1 MIICKG
7 ADGVNFQIAPHAGFC
22 FGVKMAIRKGEE
34 LAAGGHAPIATLGP
48 LIHNPQEVKRLER
61 LGIYA
66 RETFEEIRENTVLIR
81 THGVAPSV
89 YEEAEKRGLEL
100 YDCTCPFVNKVQR
113 IAHEHSLNGFLVLIL
128 GNRSHPE
135 VQGILGWAGEHGVA
149 FQDIAELEQLELQ
162 GRRVCLVAQTTE
174 NLERFEK
181 AEQALRQYEL
191 AELTVFNTIC
201 SATRERQSAALE
213 LAGTVDLM
221 LVIGGSNR
229 ANTQKLA
236 NICRQNGCRT
246 EHIER
251 ADEIDMGWFDG
262 VKNVGITAGASTPD
276 WIIREVTLKMEELMT
291 MEQGLESYGILGEV
305 GRNDIVTGTVV
316 KIDSDEVLVDIG
328 GKSEGIIPVREL
340 SFSKNVNPEDVVKVG
355 DEIRVMVIKE
365 ENNEGNILLSK
376 KRVDQAAAMEKLEE
390 AYNNG
395 TILEAPV
402 VDVVKGGVIVDIGTR
417 GFVPASRLDIRY
429 IEDIKSFVGQTLQFK
444 IIKFEPEARKIVL
457 SRREILEEQ
466 EKARKEQV
474 WASIE
479 EGQTRTGV
487 VRRLAAFGA
496 FVDLG
501 GVDGLLHVSE
511 MGWGRVKNPGDVV
524 KVGQEIEVYVL
535 AVDREK
541 EKISLGLKQLRVN
554 PWEAAAEKYAVGSIV
569 SGKVVRIVPFGA
581 FVMLEDGV
589 DGLVHI
595 SQISWERV
603 EKVEDAL
610 QIGQEISA
618 KVLELDVENKK
629 ISLSIK
635 QTTEKPAKEAPAPVA
650 EAAAEEAAEEIPV
663 VQEEMGS
670 TLADVFNN

>member
-1 MIICKG
+1 M
-7 ADGVNFQIAPHAGFC
+7 NFQIAPHAGFC

-113 IAHEHSLNGFLVLIL
+113 IAHEHSQNGFLVLIL

-221 LVIGGSNR
+221 LVIGGSNS

-444 IIKFEPEARKIVL
+444 IIKFEPESRKIVL

>member
-1 MIICKG
+1 M
-7 ADGVNFQIAPHAGFC
+7 NFQIAPHAGFC
-22 FGVKMAIRKGEE
+22 FGVKMAIQKGEE
-34 LAAGGHAPIATLGP
+34 LVKSGHVPIATLGP
-48 LIHNPQEVKRLER
+48 LIHNPQEVKRLES

-66 RETFEEIRENTVLIR
+66 RDTFEEICENTVLIR
-81 THGVAPSV
+81 THGVAPHV
-89 YEEAEKRGLEL
+89 YEEAKKRGLEL
-100 YDCTCPFVNKVQR
+100 YDCTCPFVNKVQK
-113 IAHEHSLNGFLVLIL
+113 IAHEHSQNGYLVLIL
-128 GNRSHPE
+128 GNRNHPE
-135 VQGILGWAGEHGVA
+135 VQGILGWAGDHGVA
-149 FQDIAELEQLELQ
+149 FQDIAELEQLELR
-162 GRRVCLVAQTTE
+162 GRKLCLVAQTTE

-181 AEQALRQYEL
+181 AVQALKQYEIADL
-191 AELTVFNTIC
+191 AVFNTIC

-213 LAGTVDLM
+213 LAGTVELM
-221 LVIGGSNR
+221 LVIGGSNS

-246 EHIER
+246 EHIESV
-251 ADEIDMGWFDG
+251 DEIDTRWFDG

-305 GRNDIVTGTVV
+305 GRHDIVTGTVV
-316 KIDSDEVLVDIG
+316 KIDNDEVLVDIG
-328 GKSEGIIPVREL
+328 GKSEGIIPIREL
-340 SFSKNVNPEDVVKVG
+340 SFTKNVNPEDVVKVG

-365 ENNEGNILLSK
+365 ENSDGNVLLSK
-376 KRVDQAAAMEKLEE
+376 KRVDQADALENLRE
-390 AYNNG
+390 IYNEG
-395 TILEAPV
+395 KIIEAPV

-417 GFVPASRLDIRY
+417 GFVPASRLDIKY

-457 SRREILEEQ
+457 SRREILEEA
-466 EKARKEQV
+466 EKARKEEL
-474 WASIE
+474 WSSIE
-479 EGQTRTGV
+479 EGQTRKGI

-535 AVDREK
+535 AVNKEK
-541 EKISLGLKQLRVN
+541 EKISLGLKQLIAN
-554 PWEAAAEKYAVGSIV
+554 PWDSAAEKYATGNVV
-569 SGKVVRIVPFGA
+569 TGKVVRIVPFGA
-581 FVMLEDGV
+581 FVQLEDGV

-618 KVLELDVENKK
+618 KVLELDIENKK

-635 QTTEKPAKEAPAPVA
+635 QLTERPAKEAPAPA
-650 EAAAEEAAEEIPV
+650 KEAAAVEEEKPEEEIPV

-670 TLADVFNN
+670 TIGDVFNN

>member
-1 MIICKG
+1 M
-7 ADGVNFQIAPHAGFC
+7 NFQIAPHAGFC
-22 FGVKMAIRKGEE
+22 FGVKMAIQKGEE
-34 LAAGGHAPIATLGP
+34 LVKSGHVPIATLGP
-48 LIHNPQEVKRLER
+48 LIHNPQEVRRLES

-66 RETFEEIRENTVLIR
+66 RDTFEEISEKTVLIR

-89 YEEAEKRGLEL
+89 YDEAAKRGLEL
-100 YDCTCPFVNKVQR
+100 YDCTCPFVNKVQK
-113 IAHEHSLNGFLVLIL
+113 IAHEHSQDGYLVLIL
-128 GNRSHPE
+128 GNRNHPE
-135 VQGILGWAGEHGVA
+135 VQGILGWAGEKGIA
-149 FQDIAELEQLELQ
+149 FQDIAELEQVELR
-162 GRRVCLVAQTTE
+162 GCKVCLVAQTTE
-174 NLERFEK
+174 NLERFEEAVK
-181 AEQALRQYEL
+181 MLKQYEISQL
-191 AELTVFNTIC
+191 AVFNTIC
-201 SATRERQSAALE
+201 SATRERQNAALE
-213 LAGTVDLM
+213 LAGTVDFM
-221 LVIGGSNR
+221 LVIGGLNS

-246 EHIER
+246 EHVESV
-251 ADEIDMGWFDG
+251 DEIDIRWFDN
-262 VKNVGITAGASTPD
+262 VENVGITAGASTPD
-276 WIIREVTLKMEELMT
+276 WIIREVIFKMEELT
-291 MEQGLESYGILGEV
+291 MEQGLESYGVV
-305 GRNDIVTGTVV
+305 GDIGRHDIVTGTVV
-316 KIDSDEVLVDIG
+316 KIDNDEVLVDIG
-328 GKSEGIIPVREL
+328 GKSEGIIPIREL
-340 SFSKNVNPEDVVKVG
+340 SFTKNVDPEEIVKVG

-365 ENNEGNILLSK
+365 ENNEGNVLLSK
-376 KRVDQAAAMEKLEE
+376 KRVDQVEAVEKLE
-390 AYNNG
+390 ALYNEG
-395 TILEAPV
+395 AVIEAPV

-417 GFVPASRLDIRY
+417 GFVPASRLDIKY
-429 IEDIKSFVGQTLQFK
+429 IEDIKSFVGQTLKFK

-457 SRREILEEQ
+457 SRREILEEE

-479 EGQTRTGV
+479 EGQTRKGT

-524 KVGQEIEVYVL
+524 KVGQEIEVYIL
-535 AVDREK
+535 AIDREK
-541 EKISLGLKQLRVN
+541 GKISLGLKQLIAN
-554 PWEAAAEKYAVGSIV
+554 PWDTAAEKYAVGNEV

-595 SQISWERV
+595 SQISWDRV

-635 QTTEKPAKEAPAPVA
+635 QMTEKPVKEVPAAV
-650 EAAAEEAAEEIPV
+650 AEEAAKE
-663 VQEEMGS
+663 QEELFKFGTPECNLFVPS
-670 TLADVFNN
+670 

>member
-1 MIICKG
+1 M
-7 ADGVNFQIAPHAGFC
+7 NFQIAPHAGFC

-221 LVIGGSNR
+221 LVIGGSNS

-444 IIKFEPEARKIVL
+444 IIKFEPESRKIVL

>member
-1 MIICKG
+1 M
-7 ADGVNFQIAPHAGFC
+7 NFQIAPHAGFC
-22 FGVKMAIRKGEE
+22 FGVKMAIQKGEE
-34 LAAGGHAPIATLGP
+34 LVKSGHVPIATLGP
-48 LIHNPQEVKRLER
+48 LIHNPQEVKRLDS

-66 RETFEEIRENTVLIR
+66 RDTFEEICENTVLIR
-81 THGVAPSV
+81 THGVAPHV
-89 YEEAEKRGLEL
+89 YEEAKKRGLEL
-100 YDCTCPFVNKVQR
+100 YDCTCPFVNKVQK
-113 IAHEHSLNGFLVLIL
+113 IAHEHSQNGYLVLIL
-128 GNRSHPE
+128 GNRNHPE
-135 VQGILGWAGEHGVA
+135 VQGILGWAGDHGVA
-149 FQDIAELEQLELQ
+149 FQDIAELEQLELR
-162 GRRVCLVAQTTE
+162 GRKLCLVAQTTE

-181 AEQALRQYEL
+181 AVQALKQYEIADL
-191 AELTVFNTIC
+191 AVFNTIC

-213 LAGTVDLM
+213 LAGTVELM
-221 LVIGGSNR
+221 LVIGGSNS

-246 EHIER
+246 EHIESV
-251 ADEIDMGWFDG
+251 DEIDTRWFDG

-305 GRNDIVTGTVV
+305 GRHDIVTGTVV
-316 KIDSDEVLVDIG
+316 KIDNDEVLVDIG
-328 GKSEGIIPVREL
+328 GKSEGIIPIREL
-340 SFSKNVNPEDVVKVG
+340 SFTKNVNPEDVVKVG

-365 ENNEGNILLSK
+365 ENSDGNVLLSK
-376 KRVDQAAAMEKLEE
+376 KRVDQADALENLRE
-390 AYNNG
+390 IYNEG
-395 TILEAPV
+395 KIIEAPV

-417 GFVPASRLDIRY
+417 GFVPASRLDIKY

-457 SRREILEEQ
+457 SRREILEEA
-466 EKARKEQV
+466 EKARKEEL
-474 WASIE
+474 WSSIE
-479 EGQTRTGV
+479 EGQTRKGI

-535 AVDREK
+535 AVNKEK
-541 EKISLGLKQLRVN
+541 EKISLGLKQLIAN
-554 PWEAAAEKYAVGSIV
+554 PWDSAAEKYATGNVV
-569 SGKVVRIVPFGA
+569 TGKVVRIVPFGA
-581 FVMLEDGV
+581 FVQLEDGV

-618 KVLELDVENKK
+618 KVLELDIENKK

-635 QTTEKPAKEAPAPVA
+635 QLTERPAKEAPVPAKEAVA
-650 EAAAEEAAEEIPV
+650 VEEEKPEEEIPV

-670 TLADVFNN
+670 TIGDVFNN

>member
-1 MIICKG
+1 M
-7 ADGVNFQIAPHAGFC
+7 NFQIAPHAGFC
-22 FGVKMAIRKGEE
+22 FGVKMAIQKGEE
-34 LAAGGHAPIATLGP
+34 LVKSGHVPIATLGP
-48 LIHNPQEVKRLER
+48 LIHNPQEVRRLES

-66 RETFEEIRENTVLIR
+66 RDTFEEISEKTVLIR

-89 YEEAEKRGLEL
+89 YDEAAKRGLEL
-100 YDCTCPFVNKVQR
+100 YDCTCPFVNKVQK
-113 IAHEHSLNGFLVLIL
+113 IAHEHSQDGYLVLIL
-128 GNRSHPE
+128 GNRNHPE
-135 VQGILGWAGEHGVA
+135 VQGILGWAGEKGIA
-149 FQDIAELEQLELQ
+149 FQDIAELEQVELR
-162 GRRVCLVAQTTE
+162 GCKVCLVAQTTE
-174 NLERFEK
+174 NLERFEEAVK
-181 AEQALRQYEL
+181 MLKQYEISQL
-191 AELTVFNTIC
+191 AVFNTIC
-201 SATRERQSAALE
+201 SATRERQNAALE
-213 LAGTVDLM
+213 LAGTVDFM
-221 LVIGGSNR
+221 LVIGGLNS

-246 EHIER
+246 EHVESV
-251 ADEIDMGWFDG
+251 DEIDIRWFDN
-262 VKNVGITAGASTPD
+262 VENVGITAGASTPD
-276 WIIREVTLKMEELMT
+276 WIIREVILKMEELT
-291 MEQGLESYGILGEV
+291 MEQGLESYGVV
-305 GRNDIVTGTVV
+305 GDIGRHDIVTGTVV
-316 KIDSDEVLVDIG
+316 KIDNDEVLVDIG
-328 GKSEGIIPVREL
+328 GKSEGIIPIREL
-340 SFSKNVNPEDVVKVG
+340 SFTKNVDPEEIVKVG

-365 ENNEGNILLSK
+365 ENNEGNVLLSK
-376 KRVDQAAAMEKLEE
+376 KRVDQVEAVEKLE
-390 AYNNG
+390 ALYNEG
-395 TILEAPV
+395 AVIEAPV

-417 GFVPASRLDIRY
+417 GFVPASRLDIKY
-429 IEDIKSFVGQTLQFK
+429 IEDIKSFVGQTLKFK

-457 SRREILEEQ
+457 SRREILEEE

-479 EGQTRTGV
+479 EGQTRKGT

-524 KVGQEIEVYVL
+524 KVGQEIEVYIL
-535 AVDREK
+535 AIDREK
-541 EKISLGLKQLRVN
+541 GKISLGLKQLIAN
-554 PWEAAAEKYAVGSIV
+554 PWDTAAEKYAVGNEV

-595 SQISWERV
+595 SQISWDRV

-635 QTTEKPAKEAPAPVA
+635 QMTEKPVKEVPAAV
-650 EAAAEEAAEEIPV
+650 AEEAAEEQEEEVPV

-670 TLADVFNN
+670 TIGDVFNN

>member
-1 MIICKG
+1 M
-7 ADGVNFQIAPHAGFC
+7 NFQIAPHAGFC
-22 FGVKMAIRKGEE
+22 FGVKMAIQKGEE
-34 LAAGGHAPIATLGP
+34 LVKSGHVPIATLGP
-48 LIHNPQEVKRLER
+48 LIHNPQEVKRLES

-66 RETFEEIRENTVLIR
+66 RDTFEEICEDTVLIR
-81 THGVAPSV
+81 THGVAPHV
-89 YEEAEKRGLEL
+89 YEEAKKRGLEL
-100 YDCTCPFVNKVQR
+100 YDCTCPFVNKVQK
-113 IAHEHSLNGFLVLIL
+113 IAHEHSQNGYLVLIL
-128 GNRSHPE
+128 GNRNHPE
-135 VQGILGWAGEHGVA
+135 VQGILGWAGDHGVA
-149 FQDIAELEQLELQ
+149 FQDIAELEQLELR
-162 GRRVCLVAQTTE
+162 GRKLCLVAQTTE

-181 AEQALRQYEL
+181 AVQALKQYEIADL
-191 AELTVFNTIC
+191 AVFNTIC

-213 LAGTVDLM
+213 LAGTVELM
-221 LVIGGSNR
+221 LVIGGSNS

-246 EHIER
+246 EHIESV
-251 ADEIDMGWFDG
+251 DEIDTRWFDG

-305 GRNDIVTGTVV
+305 GRHDIVTGTVV
-316 KIDSDEVLVDIG
+316 KIDNDEVLVDIG
-328 GKSEGIIPVREL
+328 GKSEGIIPIREL
-340 SFSKNVNPEDVVKVG
+340 SFTKNVNPEDVVKVG

-365 ENNEGNILLSK
+365 ENSDGNVLLSK
-376 KRVDQAAAMEKLEE
+376 KRVDQADALENLRE
-390 AYNNG
+390 IYNEG
-395 TILEAPV
+395 KIIEAPV

-417 GFVPASRLDIRY
+417 GFVPASRLDIKY

-444 IIKFEPEARKIVL
+444 IIKFEPEARRIVL
-457 SRREILEEQ
+457 SRREILEEA
-466 EKARKEQV
+466 EKARKEEV
-474 WASIE
+474 WSSIE
-479 EGQTRTGV
+479 EGQTRKGV

-535 AVDREK
+535 AVNKEK
-541 EKISLGLKQLRVN
+541 EKISLGLKQLIAN
-554 PWEAAAEKYAVGSIV
+554 PWDSAAEKYATGNVV
-569 SGKVVRIVPFGA
+569 TGKVVRIVPFGA
-581 FVMLEDGV
+581 FVQLEDGV

-618 KVLELDVENKK
+618 KVLELDIENKR

-635 QTTEKPAKEAPAPVA
+635 QLTERPAKETPAPAKEA
-650 EAAAEEAAEEIPV
+650 AAVEEEKPEEEIPV

-670 TLADVFNN
+670 TIGDVFNN

>member
-1 MIICKG
+1 M
-7 ADGVNFQIAPHAGFC
+7 NFQIAPHAGFC
-22 FGVKMAIRKGEE
+22 FGVKMAIQKGEE
-34 LAAGGHAPIATLGP
+34 LVRSGHVPIATLGP
-48 LIHNPQEVKRLER
+48 LIHNPQEVKRLES

-66 RETFEEIRENTVLIR
+66 KDSFEEIKEKIVLIR

-100 YDCTCPFVNKVQR
+100 YDCTCPFVNKVQK
-113 IAHEHSLNGFLVLIL
+113 IAHEHSQNGYLVLIL
-128 GNRSHPE
+128 GNRNHPE
-135 VQGILGWAGEHGVA
+135 VQGILGWAGNKGIA
-149 FQDIAELEQLELQ
+149 FQEITELKETALK
-162 GRRVCLVAQTTE
+162 GCKVCLVAQTTE
-174 NLERFEK
+174 NPERFSK
-181 AEQALRQYEL
+181 AVQALEQYEL
-191 AELTVFNTIC
+191 EELAVFNTIC

-213 LAGTVDLM
+213 LARTVDLM
-221 LVIGGSNR
+221 LVVGGLNS

-246 EHIER
+246 EHIES
-251 ADEIDMGWFDG
+251 ADEIDLHWFDD

-276 WIIREVTLKMEELMT
+276 WIIREVTLEMEELMT
-291 MEQGLESYGILGEV
+291 MEQGLESYGVLGEV
-305 GRNDIVTGTVV
+305 GRHDIVTGTVV
-316 KIDSDEVLVDIG
+316 KVSDDEVLVDIG
-328 GKSEGIIPVREL
+328 GKSEGIVPVREL
-340 SFSKNVNPEDVVKVG
+340 SFTKNVKPEEVVKVG

-365 ENNEGNILLSK
+365 DSEGNIMLSK
-376 KRVDQAAAMEKLEE
+376 KRVDQADAMEKLENIYKE
-390 AYNNG
+390 NQ
-395 TILEAPV
+395 TIEAPV

-417 GFVPASRLDIRY
+417 GFVPASRLDIKF
-429 IEDIKSFVGQTLQFK
+429 IQDIKSFVGQTLQFK

-457 SRREILEEQ
+457 SRREILEEE

-474 WASIE
+474 WNSIE
-479 EGQTRTGV
+479 EGQTRKGV

-511 MGWGRVKNPGDVV
+511 MGWGRVKNPADVV
-524 KVGQEIEVYVL
+524 KEGQEIEVYIL
-535 AVDREK
+535 KVDKEK
-541 EKISLGLKQLRVN
+541 EKISLGLKQLIPN
-554 PWEAAAEKYAVGSIV
+554 PWDTAAEKYAVDTIV
-569 SGKVVRIVPFGA
+569 TGKVVRIVPFGA

-610 QIGQEISA
+610 QIGQEVNA

-635 QTTEKPAKEAPAPVA
+635 QTTERPAKEAPAAVA
-650 EAAAEEAAEEIPV
+650 TEEKEPEEEIPV
-663 VQEEMGS
+663 VQEAMGS
-670 TLADVFNN
+670 TIGDMFNN

>member
-1 MIICKG
+1 M
-7 ADGVNFQIAPHAGFC
+7 NFQIAPHAGFC
-22 FGVKMAIRKGEE
+22 FGVKMAIQKGEE
-34 LAAGGHAPIATLGP
+34 LVKSGHVPIATLGP
-48 LIHNPQEVKRLER
+48 LIHNPQEVRRLES

-66 RETFEEIRENTVLIR
+66 RDTFEEISEKTVLIR

-89 YEEAEKRGLEL
+89 YDEAAKRGLEL
-100 YDCTCPFVNKVQR
+100 YDCTCPFVNKVQK
-113 IAHEHSLNGFLVLIL
+113 IAHEHSQDGYLVLIL
-128 GNRSHPE
+128 GNRNHPE
-135 VQGILGWAGEHGVA
+135 VQGILGWAGEKGIA
-149 FQDIAELEQLELQ
+149 FQDIAELEQVELR
-162 GRRVCLVAQTTE
+162 GCKVCLVAQTTE
-174 NLERFEK
+174 NLERFEEAVK
-181 AEQALRQYEL
+181 MLKQYEISQL
-191 AELTVFNTIC
+191 AVFNTIC
-201 SATRERQSAALE
+201 SATRERQNAALE
-213 LAGTVDLM
+213 LAGTVDFM
-221 LVIGGSNR
+221 LVIGGLNS

-246 EHIER
+246 EHVESV
-251 ADEIDMGWFDG
+251 DEIDIRWFDN
-262 VKNVGITAGASTPD
+262 VENVGITAGASTPD
-276 WIIREVTLKMEELMT
+276 WIIREVIFKMEELT
-291 MEQGLESYGILGEV
+291 MEQGLESYGVV
-305 GRNDIVTGTVV
+305 GDIGIHDIVTGTVV
-316 KIDSDEVLVDIG
+316 KIDNDEVLVDIG
-328 GKSEGIIPVREL
+328 GKSEGIIPIREL
-340 SFSKNVNPEDVVKVG
+340 SFTKNVNPEEIVKVG

-365 ENNEGNILLSK
+365 ENNEGNVLLSK
-376 KRVDQAAAMEKLEE
+376 KRVDQVEAVEKLE
-390 AYNNG
+390 ALYNEG
-395 TILEAPV
+395 AVIEAPV

-417 GFVPASRLDIRY
+417 GFVPASRLDIKY
-429 IEDIKSFVGQTLQFK
+429 IEDIKSFVGQTLKFK

-457 SRREILEEQ
+457 SRREILEEE

-479 EGQTRTGV
+479 EGQTRKGT

-524 KVGQEIEVYVL
+524 KVGQEIEVYIL
-535 AVDREK
+535 AIDQEK
-541 EKISLGLKQLRVN
+541 GKISLGLKQLIAN
-554 PWEAAAEKYAVGSIV
+554 PWDTAAEKYAVGNEV

-595 SQISWERV
+595 SQISWDRV

-635 QTTEKPAKEAPAPVA
+635 QMTEKPAKEAPAAV
-650 EAAAEEAAEEIPV
+650 AEEAAEEQEEEVPV

-670 TLADVFNN
+670 TIGDVFNN